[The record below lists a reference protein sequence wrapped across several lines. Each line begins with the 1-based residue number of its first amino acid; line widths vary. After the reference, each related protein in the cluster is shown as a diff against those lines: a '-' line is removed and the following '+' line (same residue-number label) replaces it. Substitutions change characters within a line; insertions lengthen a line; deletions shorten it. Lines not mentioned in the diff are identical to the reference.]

1 MGSSMG
7 SSSPRWRRALGGILA
22 VLAAVLLSCGT
33 VAIWAI
39 DTFFDTDAFSDRAVQ
54 VLDSEAARRE
64 LAIQLTD
71 QLAQRGNREVIA
83 VRPAAQLTIEAV
95 IDTDTFR
102 SIFATAVKRL
112 HADLIAGSPTSGL
125 DLSDSLA
132 LLSSSLQLSQGQAAN
147 PGDTPNSSVISDALD
162 RVGRLPVWDHRDGFQ
177 SAALV
182 MVPLGI
188 LAAAASVI
196 VATDRRRALR
206 RVGFA
211 LIGAGAG
218 LFAAVIAATLA
229 TAKFASDDNLEAGLR
244 AAAWSI
250 SVDLRT
256 AALGIAAVG
265 IVFLAASDREE
276 RLGPRHLAD
285 RLTGWVDRMRTS
297 TGRTLV
303 LAAIA
308 AIAGVAI
315 LSIEPATLARAVTA
329 GVGLTLLYAAVR
341 LVVGVL
347 PTSAPP
353 GATAEHTH
361 RGWWVAASA
370 VCVMAVAGA
379 TVLSIDRGHTRAA
392 AAVERTCLGSAQ
404 RCDLRLDEITL
415 AGAHN
420 AMSSVE
426 YPGWLFAEQIEP
438 IGAQLRSG
446 VRALLIDTHYGVQS
460 DIAIP
465 GSESALVVTDRAAE
479 LVVPG
484 AEQADPE
491 LVQRA
496 EELAARAPI
505 AASESRGV
513 YLCHNFCELGA
524 VPLLG
529 ELRTL
534 HDFLDEHPSEI
545 VVVIIQDATSS
556 DDVLEIF
563 DQAGLLG
570 EVATLEP
577 GQPLP
582 TIGELVDD
590 GTQLIVF
597 AERGDDDAPP
607 WLHRADDWF
616 QETGFT
622 FESVA
627 DLDCEPNRG
636 DSSRPLMLVNHWVS
650 RSPPD
655 PAVARAANDDL
666 VVRQRVEACTA
677 ADRPR
682 PNVIAADFVTDGDV
696 VAVAN
701 SLTPP

>member
-1 MGSSMG
+1 VTG
-7 SSSPRWRRALGGILA
+7 SSSAPWRRALGVVLA
-22 VLAAVLLSCGT
+22 VLAAVLLSFGV

-39 DTFFDTDAFSDRAVQ
+39 DTFFDADAFSERAVQ

-83 VRPAAQLTIEAV
+83 FRPAAQLTIEAV

-112 HADLIAGSPTSGL
+112 HADLITGTATSGL

-147 PGDTPNSSVISDALD
+147 PGDTPNSSVVSDALD
-162 RVGRLPVWDHRDGFQ
+162 RVGRLPVWGHRDGLQ

-182 MVPLGI
+182 MAPLGI
-188 LAAAASVI
+188 LAATASVI
-196 VATDRRRALR
+196 VAADRRRALR

-218 LFAAVIAATLA
+218 LFAVVIAATLA
-229 TAKFASDDNLEAGLR
+229 TAKFASDDTLEAALR

-256 AALGIAAVG
+256 GALGIAAAG
-265 IVFLAASDREE
+265 IVILAASDPDE
-276 RLGPRHLAD
+276 RFGPRHLAD
-285 RLTGWVDRMRTS
+285 RFTGWVERMQTS
-297 TGRTLV
+297 AGRTLV
-303 LAAIA
+303 LATIVA
-308 AIAGVAI
+308 AVGVSI

-329 GVGLTLLYAAVR
+329 IVGLTLLYAAVR
-341 LVVGVL
+341 LVVGML
-347 PTSAPP
+347 PTSTVP
-353 GATAEHTH
+353 GTTSERTH
-361 RGWWVAASA
+361 RGWWVTASA
-370 VCVMAVAGA
+370 VCVMVVVGA
-379 TVLSIDRGHTRAA
+379 TVVSIDRGQTRAA
-392 AAVERTCLGSAQ
+392 EAVERSCFGSAE

-446 VRALLIDTHYGVQS
+446 IRALFIDTHYGVES
-460 DIAIP
+460 DIDVP
-465 GSESALVVTDRAAE
+465 GSESALVVTDRASE

-484 AEQADPE
+484 AERADPD
-491 LVQRA
+491 LVRRA
-496 EELAARAPI
+496 EQLAAGSPV
-505 AASESRGV
+505 AASESRDV

-524 VPLLG
+524 VPLLS

-534 HDFLDEHPSEI
+534 HDFLDERPGE
-545 VVVIIQDATSS
+545 VVVLVIQDATSS
-556 DDVLEIF
+556 DDVVEIF

-570 EVATLEP
+570 EVAALEP

-582 TIGELVDD
+582 TVGQLIDD
-590 GTQLIVF
+590 GTQLLVF
-597 AERGDDDAPP
+597 AERGDDAAPP
-607 WLHRADDWF
+607 WYHRAYDWF

-622 FESVA
+622 FDSVEEF
-627 DLDCEPNRG
+627 DCEPNRG
-636 DSSRPLMLVNHWVS
+636 EPGHPLMLVNHWIS

-655 PAVARAANDDL
+655 PAVARAANDET
-666 VVRQRVEACTA
+666 VVRRRVQSCTDA
-677 ADRPR
+677 GRPR
-682 PNVIAADFVTDGDV
+682 PNVIAADFATGGDV
-696 VAVAN
+696 VAVAD